1 MMDLRVMDLVFE
13 AERLAE
19 AAAHRHDPRPE
30 DLAALAASASTK
42 RPLLRRLAT
51 GPARARRMLALLVAM
66 AG

>member
-30 DLAALAASASTK
+30 ELAALASTK
-42 RPLLRRLAT
+42 RPLLRRLAA
-51 GPARARRMLALLVAM
+51 GPARARRMLALLVAI

>member
-19 AAAHRHDPRPE
+19 AAAHRHDPQPE
-30 DLAALAASASTK
+30 DLAALMGARPH